1 MTKPPTNPSLVIVG
15 RPTIV
20 KSTLF
25 TNLSDFKRLTELVA
39 AETGERIRDTELED
53 RFLGRLH
60 LNGVEVHIALL
71 KSFHER
77 YRPPPNRPPISTYFL
92 KPNFT
97 NTRCACSGG
106 KFVVPRDET
115 H

>member
-60 LNGVEVHIALL
+60 LNGVEVHTRAAEILSRAIPTPTESSTNFDLL
-71 KSFHER
+71 FETELYQYSLCLFWR
-77 YRPPPNRPPISTYFL
+77 QI
-92 KPNFT
+92 
-97 NTRCACSGG
+97 RCAAG
-106 KFVVPRDET
+106 
-115 H
+115 